1 MHRHQRVVRTIASAN
16 TNTAQSPMSRKT
28 YPVDVTIA
36 SLKSDLD
43 CLGHFTRFRLPGP
56 VAEHISVEVS

>member
-1 MHRHQRVVRTIASAN
+1 MLRHQRVVRTIVSAN
-16 TNTAQSPMSRKT
+16 TSTVRTPMSRKT

-56 VAEHISVEVS
+56 VAEHMSAEVS